1 MWVLKIGGSWITNPN
16 LTTLLKTL
24 DKKKKGKMIIVAG
37 GGCFADSVRFAFK
50 KTKMS
55 EKIANTLALKSTEI
69 FCSYLKDINKKLY
82 LTTNQRF
89 RENSLNVWLPSLILS
104 NEKSFKKNWNSTSD
118 SVAAWLSTN
127 IKAEGLVFIKSL
139 KGFKKINKLGDLQ
152 KKNIID
158 KNTSTYLKSFKGE
171 IKITGLDILKILE
184 KNNNWD
190 SCIKDLGDITL

>member
-1 MWVLKIGGSWITNPN
+1 MRV
-16 LTTLLKTL
+16 
-24 DKKKKGKMIIVAG
+24 
-37 GGCFADSVRFAFK
+37 
-50 KTKMS
+50 
-55 EKIANTLALKSTEI
+55 
-69 FCSYLKDINKKLY
+69 
-82 LTTNQRF
+82 
-89 RENSLNVWLPSLILS
+89 
-104 NEKSFKKNWNSTSD
+104 KKNWNSTSD

-139 KGFKKINKLGDLQ
+139 KKFKKINKLGDLQ

-190 SCIKDLGDITL
+190 SCLKDLGDIIL

>member
-16 LTTLLKTL
+16 LTRLLKTL

-139 KGFKKINKLGDLQ
+139 RKFKKINKLGDLQ

>member
-1 MWVLKIGGSWITNPN
+1 
-16 LTTLLKTL
+16 
-24 DKKKKGKMIIVAG
+24 
-37 GGCFADSVRFAFK
+37 
-50 KTKMS
+50 MS
-55 EKIANTLALKSTEI
+55 EKLANTLALKSTEI

>member
-16 LTTLLKTL
+16 LTTLLKRL
-24 DKKKKGKMIIVAG
+24 YKKKTGKIIIVAG
-37 GGCFADSVRFAFK
+37 GGCFADAVRFAFK

-55 EKIANTLALKSTEI
+55 EKLANTLALKSTEI
-69 FCSYLKDINKKLY
+69 FCSYLKDINKKIY
-82 LTTNQRF
+82 LTTNRRF
-89 RENSLNVWLPSLILS
+89 RENLLNVWLPSSILS

-127 IKAEGLVFIKSL
+127 IKADGLVFIKSL
-139 KGFKKINKLGDLQ
+139 KKTKKINKLGDLQ

-171 IKITGLDILKILE
+171 IKITGLDILNVLE

-190 SCIKDLGDITL
+190 SCVKDLGNITL

>member
-139 KGFKKINKLGDLQ
+139 KKFKKINKLGDLQ

>member
-139 KGFKKINKLGDLQ
+139 KKFKKINKLGDLQ

-190 SCIKDLGDITL
+190 SCIKDLGDVTL